1 MLDQTD
7 SVSRASSQ
15 SWPRHYHKRR
25 HAGAPQQPTSKEADM
40 AKSNPVEQET
50 KAAPITVGN
59 PAAAASLAIDQ
70 SHMEEFAS
78 MEEKSSIVECQR
90 PPKGIFFTVR
100 SETTKPWRDRGFYFL
115 LQIEGRDPYLVAP
128 DIANQKKDEDVIRPV
143 LIVRYVTMA
152 GEEGLWPLKLDQPD
166 SKSNRWTTSALNILE
181 LAASGKWVR
190 IVSAKN
196 HYRHQASKRTF
207 EEVPPRFSDRS
218 FDDLINVAFKDR
230 VIVSLDHEIWDELEN
245 GSKK

>member
-1 MLDQTD
+1 
-7 SVSRASSQ
+7 
-15 SWPRHYHKRR
+15 
-25 HAGAPQQPTSKEADM
+25 M
-40 AKSNPVEQET
+40 AKTDPIEQETKGEPTADPVEQETKPASKTDPVEQET
-50 KAAPITVGN
+50 KAEPITVGN
-59 PAAAASLAIDQ
+59 PKAAASLAIDQ

-78 MEEKSSIVECQR
+78 IEEKSPIAECQR
-90 PPKGIFFTVR
+90 PQKGIFFTVR
-100 SETTKPWRDRGFYFL
+100 PETTKPWRDRGFYFL

-166 SKSNRWTTSALNILE
+166 AKSNRWNKSALNILE

-190 IVSAKN
+190 IVSAKS
-196 HYRHQASKRTF
+196 HYRHQVSRRTF
-207 EEVPPRFSDRS
+207 KEVPPQFSDRP
-218 FDDLINVAFKDR
+218 FTDLINAAFKDR
-230 VIVSLDHEIWDELEN
+230 IIESLDHEIWDELEN

>member
-1 MLDQTD
+1 
-7 SVSRASSQ
+7 
-15 SWPRHYHKRR
+15 
-25 HAGAPQQPTSKEADM
+25 M
-40 AKSNPVEQET
+40 AKTDPVDQETKAAAKTDPVEQET
-50 KAAPITVGN
+50 KAEPITVGN
-59 PAAAASLAIDQ
+59 PEAAASLAIDQ

-78 MEEKSSIVECQR
+78 MEEESSIVECRR

-100 SETTKPWRDRGFYFL
+100 SETTKAWQDRGFYFL
-115 LQIEGRDPYLVAP
+115 LEMEGRDPYLVAP

-166 SKSNRWTTSALNILE
+166 ARSNPWNKSALNILA

-196 HYRHQASKRTF
+196 QKHYRHQVSKRKF
-207 EEVPPRFSDRS
+207 EEVPPQFSNRS
-218 FDDLINVAFKDR
+218 FADLINVAFKDR
-230 VIVSLDHEIWDELEN
+230 IIVSLDHEIWDALEN
-245 GSKK
+245 GSDK